1 MVQEIL
7 EEWFF
12 DSKIDEKNR
21 LNYIVLCDFFN
32 EEKTFKCKH
41 FKNLKK
47 RFKKEVKKAIK

>member
-21 LNYIVLCDFFN
+21 VDYVVLCDYFN

-41 FKNLKK
+41 FKKLKK
-47 RFKKEVKKAIK
+47 RFKKEVQKAIK